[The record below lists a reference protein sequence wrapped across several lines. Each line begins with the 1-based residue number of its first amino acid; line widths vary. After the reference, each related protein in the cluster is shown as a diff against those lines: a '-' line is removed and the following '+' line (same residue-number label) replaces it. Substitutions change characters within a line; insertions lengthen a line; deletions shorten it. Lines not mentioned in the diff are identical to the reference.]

1 MRILLLADHNYRD
14 VAPLAAVQV
23 AIESISKHTV
33 QIADIHL
40 FQQVAEIFKPHLVV
54 INHLHDK
61 NRNRIVDEIR
71 RRGGL
76 CAVLPTEGRPNTLGQ
91 LEWAGKRFDTSLCDL
106 YLSWSHEFVKYLD
119 PKVKVEVTGCPRFSF
134 YSKKYSREQIASFY
148 GLDIERPIITVAS
161 SFPQAK
167 FDGFAQEFLKND
179 WANLGVDKIPGRED
193 PVKVAH
199 DDRVALDKFMSW
211 IAACIHEYPE
221 YQFVIKPHPAEDTLP
236 WQQFCD
242 EHKATL
248 MLTDYIWNLLAMSDL
263 HLARVGCLTA
273 VESWLTDNRSVQLL
287 CGGDFLDGPSLE
299 ATEVGVVVADLRELL
314 DELVWIGPAGGDVVD
329 EDSLFAQPEYIS
341 KWLGDVNNG
350 PERVAKA
357 LVALLNDRKPNTVF
371 EYTNADRIALNQ
383 VLAEHSKQH
392 STPRPDHLGQFA
404 KAVTQSGVR
413 VWLEELR
420 SK

>member
-14 VAPLAAVQV
+14 TPALAAVQV
-23 AIESISKHTV
+23 EIEKISKHTV
-33 QIADIHL
+33 QVTDIHL

-91 LEWAGKRFDTSLCDL
+91 LEWAGKRFDTTLCDL

-119 PKVKVEVTGCPRFSF
+119 PSVKVEVTGCPRFSF
-134 YSKKYSREQIASFY
+134 YSKKYSREQLASFY

-179 WANLGVDKIPGRED
+179 WDNLGVSKIPGRED
-193 PVKVAH
+193 PVKVAKE
-199 DDRVALDKFMSW
+199 DAVALRKFMSW

-242 EHKATL
+242 EHNATL

-273 VESWLTDNRSVQLL
+273 VESWLMDNRSIQLM
-287 CGGDFLDGPSLE
+287 CGGDFVDGPTLE
-299 ATEVGVVVADLRELL
+299 AIEAGVVVADLRELL
-314 DELVWIGPAGGDVVD
+314 EELVWLDDANDF
-329 EDSLFAQPEYIS
+329 EAQSAYIA
-341 KWLGDVNNG
+341 KWLGEWMGDMEHSPSN
-350 PERVAKA
+350 VAKA
-357 LVALLNDRKPNTVF
+357 LVALLDDRKPETVF
-371 EYTNADRIALNQ
+371 EYTNSDRISLNQ

-392 STPRPDHLGQFA
+392 STPRPDRLNQFG
-404 KAVTQSGVR
+404 KTVTQAGVR
-413 VWLEELR
+413 AWLEEIR
-420 SK
+420 Q